1 MPLIDGVSVSTL
13 ELFVFLSPSPRR
25 IMRSLSVAGRFLRVT
40 FIFFSILPYL
50 LELLSAKLSH
60 ARRAPELRERV
71 HGGLDNV
78 MRVVGPKAF
87 REHVGDADR
96 FDYGPHPAAG
106 YYAGTG
112 GRRPEEDPAHDD
124 YGVET
129 EPLSAFDDL
138 GDPVE
143 VYELVLKLQGVYVYL
158 LQKKPPCWFRF
169 GGNPKLAL
177 CSDLKVE
184 PRLASAFSEGL
195 YPAVIYVSRP
205 VEDHLANA
213 LLDGNLCNRLA
224 DLLRRLDLLGI
235 GAVEVLHLG
244 RCRRDR
250 GARDVIYYL
259 RVDVFVG
266 PTHVEPG
273 PLGLAS
279 LAGLSAYYLFSVLD
293 ALALVRLGLPERP
306 YVRRHLAHELLVRAL
321 EGYARLLV
329 YGGAYALGQ
338 LVLDG
343 VRVPEREVQ
352 DVALNV
358 GLVSHAHDVEPL
370 LEALGDALDHVGY
383 ERPGEPV
390 DAPRGAG

>member
-96 FDYGPHPAAG
+96 FDYGPPPAAG

-112 GRRPEEDPAHDD
+112 GRRPEEAPARAERAGHFVGDGAVIHYGHHDERLLGLLYRLSYGLGHFVRLAQAYPHVALAVAHDD

-244 RCRRDR
+244 
-250 GARDVIYYL
+250 
-259 RVDVFVG
+259 
-266 PTHVEPG
+266 
-273 PLGLAS
+273 
-279 LAGLSAYYLFSVLD
+279 
-293 ALALVRLGLPERP
+293 
-306 YVRRHLAHELLVRAL
+306 
-321 EGYARLLV
+321 
-329 YGGAYALGQ
+329 
-338 LVLDG
+338 
-343 VRVPEREVQ
+343 
-352 DVALNV
+352 
-358 GLVSHAHDVEPL
+358 
-370 LEALGDALDHVGY
+370 
-383 ERPGEPV
+383 
-390 DAPRGAG
+390 